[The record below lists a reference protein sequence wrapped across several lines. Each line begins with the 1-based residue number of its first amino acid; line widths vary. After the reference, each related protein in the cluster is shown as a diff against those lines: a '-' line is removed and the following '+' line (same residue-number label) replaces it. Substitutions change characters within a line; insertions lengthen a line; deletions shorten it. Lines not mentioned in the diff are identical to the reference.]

1 MFKKYKADPTM
12 FQAYRAKVEECMR
25 ASVDSSAPASS
36 YGLHNG
42 VYVYTRPL
50 RDNNMSFT
58 SVVGAVHSLIGRDIY
73 KPSTMPVTFYG
84 NIDNLK
90 LHKFDHWGIWV
101 CLRVVHLQSICM

>member
-1 MFKKYKADPTM
+1 
-12 FQAYRAKVEECMR
+12 MR
-25 ASVDSSAPASS
+25 ASVDSSAPAGS

-50 RDNNMSFT
+50 RNNNMSFT
-58 SVVGAVHSLIGRDIY
+58 SVVSAAHSSRGRDVF
-73 KPSTMPVTFYG
+73 KTGTMPITLYG

-101 CLRVVHLQSICM
+101 CLSVVHLQYIYM